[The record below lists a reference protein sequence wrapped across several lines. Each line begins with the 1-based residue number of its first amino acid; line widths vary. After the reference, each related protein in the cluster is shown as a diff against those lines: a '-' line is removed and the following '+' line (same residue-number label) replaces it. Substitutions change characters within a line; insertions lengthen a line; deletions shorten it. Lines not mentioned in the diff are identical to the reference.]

1 MLSFGRSDPREA
13 IVAIG
18 DTVRRYVE
26 AGREALTP
34 RKAEDLARSLAKQ
47 GEIRKDQVS
56 RLARDLAEWSRK
68 NSERLMEIVRSEVKR
83 QVSRTG
89 VATKDEV
96 EALRRRVREL
106 ERGRK
111 STAKKPSTAKRAT
124 TRKSTGSRKT

>member
-1 MLSFGRSDPREA
+1 M
-13 IVAIG
+13 AIG

-47 GEIRKDQVS
+47 GEVRRDQVS
-56 RLARDLAEWSRK
+56 RLAHDLVDWSRK
-68 NSERLMEIVRSEVKR
+68 SSERLMEIVRSEVKR

-111 STAKKPSTAKRAT
+111 STAAKKPTAKRTT
-124 TRKSTGSRKT
+124 TRKPTGSRKT

>member
-1 MLSFGRSDPREA
+1 M
-13 IVAIG
+13 AIG

-34 RKAEDLARSLAKQ
+34 KKAEDLARSLAKQ
-47 GEIRKDQVS
+47 GEVRRDQVS
-56 RLARDLAEWSRK
+56 RLARDLAEWSRR

-106 ERGRK
+106 ERGRPK
-111 STAKKPSTAKRAT
+111 ASAAKKSSTAKRT
-124 TRKSTGSRKT
+124 TSRKSTGSRKT